1 MTTAN
6 VSFLSLFPSLPYHTF
21 VSPVSQIE
29 RLREEGQQK
38 IQEEQEVLRQQL
50 LRQGGE

>member
-1 MTTAN
+1 MILLTYH
-6 VSFLSLFPSLPYHTF
+6 SSLFPFLPHYNL
-21 VSPVSQIE
+21 SPPASQIE